1 MIYVASLDPEVSI
14 KGCETNIHTGEAGCV
29 TEMKFSA
36 IKRMEKR
43 ILVLTVIL
51 FAAGIALMI
60 GSFLSVVFS
69 TTSALDTPVEDA
81 LGYSELLQGT
91 VFGFQGLMVLGVS
104 LMAAAVVLAIW
115 WENVQLK
122 RIRSFYESW
131 LY

>member
-1 MIYVASLDPEVSI
+1 
-14 KGCETNIHTGEAGCV
+14 
-29 TEMKFSA
+29 MKFSA
-36 IKRMEKR
+36 IKTMEKR
-43 ILVLTVIL
+43 ILILTVIL

-60 GSFLSVVFS
+60 GSFLSAILS
-69 TTSALDTPVEDA
+69 TTSALDRPVEDA
-81 LGYSELLQGT
+81 LEYSELLQGT
-91 VFGFQGLMVLGVS
+91 IFGFQGLMVLGVS

>member
-1 MIYVASLDPEVSI
+1 MPDYEY
-14 KGCETNIHTGEAGCV
+14 
-29 TEMKFSA
+29 SA

-51 FAAGIALMI
+51 FAAGIALMLV
-60 GSFLSVVFS
+60 SFLSMFYS
-69 TTSALDTPVEDA
+69 TTSVIETTVEDA
-81 LGYSELLQGT
+81 SGYSKLLQGT
-91 VFGFQGLMVLGVS
+91 IFGFQGLMVVGVS

-131 LY
+131 LT

>member
-1 MIYVASLDPEVSI
+1 
-14 KGCETNIHTGEAGCV
+14 
-29 TEMKFSA
+29 MKFSA

-43 ILVLTVIL
+43 VLVLTVIL

-60 GSFLSVVFS
+60 GSFLSVVLS

-81 LGYSELLQGT
+81 LEYSELLQGT
-91 VFGFQGLMVLGVS
+91 IFGFQGLMVLGVS

>member
-1 MIYVASLDPEVSI
+1 MPEM
-14 KGCETNIHTGEAGCV
+14 E
-29 TEMKFSA
+29 FSA

-81 LGYSELLQGT
+81 VGYSELLQGT
-91 VFGFQGLMVLGVS
+91 IFGFQGLMVLGVS
-104 LMAAAVVLAIW
+104 LMAAAVLLAIW

>member
-1 MIYVASLDPEVSI
+1 MPE
-14 KGCETNIHTGEAGCV
+14 
-29 TEMKFSA
+29 TEFSA

-60 GSFLSVVFS
+60 GSFLSIVFS
-69 TTSALDTPVEDA
+69 TTSGLDRPVEDA
-81 LGYSELLQGT
+81 LEYSELLQGT
-91 VFGFQGLMVLGVS
+91 MFGFQGLMVLGVS

-115 WENVQLK
+115 WDNVQLR